1 MLFPVKAITQ
11 GTPLRQH
18 EPWRIKAGA
27 SAWLCCRKREYKG
40 DALLQLEILQKCGLP
55 VLVLKSAM
63 DWDRAFVEAHCR
75 TC

>member
-1 MLFPVKAITQ
+1 
-11 GTPLRQH
+11 
-18 EPWRIKAGA
+18 
-27 SAWLCCRKREYKG
+27 
-40 DALLQLEILQKCGLP
+40 LLQLEILQKCGLP